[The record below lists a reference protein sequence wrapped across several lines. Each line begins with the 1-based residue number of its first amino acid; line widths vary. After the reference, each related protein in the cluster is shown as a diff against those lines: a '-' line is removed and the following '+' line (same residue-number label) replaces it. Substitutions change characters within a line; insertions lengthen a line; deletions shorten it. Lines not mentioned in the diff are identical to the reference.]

1 MTKRS
6 PNWILL
12 IASIIVVELVGSLS
26 GILSGDIKAI
36 YNNLTLPPLAPPDFI
51 FGIVWPILY
60 LMIGIVGY
68 LILRDRTNA
77 RQNNLILFISQLVL
91 NFIWSIIF
99 FGASNRWISFLI
111 IIVLDALVTWC
122 VKKFWQTSKLAAS
135 LMVPYL
141 IWILFATYLTLGTAI
156 LN

>member
-111 IIVLDALVTWC
+111 IIVLDALVIWC
-122 VKKFWQTSKLAAS
+122 VKKFWQTS
-135 LMVPYL
+135 
-141 IWILFATYLTLGTAI
+141 
-156 LN
+156 N

>member
-111 IIVLDALVTWC
+111 IIILDALVIWC

>member
-6 PNWILL
+6 LNWILL

-99 FGASNRWISFLI
+99 
-111 IIVLDALVTWC
+111 
-122 VKKFWQTSKLAAS
+122 LAQ
-135 LMVPYL
+135 
-141 IWILFATYLTLGTAI
+141 ATVGSAF
-156 LN
+156 

>member
-111 IIVLDALVTWC
+111 IIVLDALVIWC
-122 VKKFWQTSKLAAS
+122 VKKFSQ
-135 LMVPYL
+135 
-141 IWILFATYLTLGTAI
+141 IAI
-156 LN
+156 VS